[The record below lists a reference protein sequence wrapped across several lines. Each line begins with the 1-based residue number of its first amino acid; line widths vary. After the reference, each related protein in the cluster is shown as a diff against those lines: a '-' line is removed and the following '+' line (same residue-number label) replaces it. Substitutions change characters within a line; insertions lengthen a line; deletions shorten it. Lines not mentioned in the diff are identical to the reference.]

1 MSAGGS
7 GGASGAREEEME
19 EEMEMEEDSRRT
31 VTMPAPH
38 GTFIAGTAD
47 ATVTQVRHSTKRYH
61 TTENMSEDL
70 FK

>member
-31 VTMPAPH
+31 VTMEGGLGMLLG
-38 GTFIAGTAD
+38 GTVLANGDCRLPGFQKHDTNF
-47 ATVTQVRHSTKRYH
+47 
-61 TTENMSEDL
+61 ESES
-70 FK
+70 FNS

>member
-19 EEMEMEEDSRRT
+19 EEMEVEEGSSRT
-31 VTMPAPH
+31 VTMPAAR

-47 ATVTQVRHSTKRYH
+47 GTVTQARDSTKA
-61 TTENMSEDL
+61 NVL
-70 FK
+70 L